1 MDIEEVVS
9 ESESLHH
16 PPQRSRSLSP
26 APRVSSQVSYTR
38 LYNTAARFYFSFIHV
53 YCIVSKQFGIE

>member
-26 APRVSSQVSYTR
+26 APRVSSQVTYTR
-38 LYNTAARFYFSFIHV
+38 LYNTAATFYFSFIHV
-53 YCIVSKQFGIE
+53 

>member
-26 APRVSSQVSYTR
+26 APRVSSQVTYTS
-38 LYNTAARFYFSFIHV
+38 LYNTAARYILLFLHT
-53 YCIVSKQFGIE
+53 CIVSKKFGIE